1 MGASGRIFLSTIHAI
16 RREEYACHNGQ
27 VFMEIVAEI
36 VGNIVGTLARYKA
49 RVDIARPFW
58 RALPAGLLENI
69 AALLRVM
76 LR

>member
-1 MGASGRIFLSTIHAI
+1 
-16 RREEYACHNGQ
+16 
-27 VFMEIVAEI
+27 MEIVAGI
-36 VGNIVGTLARYKA
+36 VGNIVGRLARYKA

-58 RALPAGLLENI
+58 RALSAGSLENI

>member
-1 MGASGRIFLSTIHAI
+1 
-16 RREEYACHNGQ
+16 
-27 VFMEIVAEI
+27 MEIVAGI
-36 VGNIVGTLARYKA
+36 VGNIVGRLARYKA

-58 RALPAGLLENI
+58 RALSAGLLENI

>member
-1 MGASGRIFLSTIHAI
+1 MHAS
-16 RREEYACHNGQ
+16 RREEYARQNGQ
-27 VFMEIVAEI
+27 LFMEIVAGI

-58 RALPAGLLENI
+58 RAMSAGLLENI